1 MRRNQNVLMK
11 LKHQNLKNKLN
22 HKLFF
27 KHNQPLRIQSI
38 HKKVKRKRQ
47 ANKKKWRKFSISIVL
62 AQTAVWK
69 LDFGMMALIVQSA
82 TTR

>member
-1 MRRNQNVLMK
+1 MK

-47 ANKKKWRKFSISIVL
+47 ANKKNQLQRKKKWRKFSISIVL